1 NDHGPFSFT
10 IPAPDGAPLLDAEV
24 TPGDLASARARWRQ
38 YVTSAVLAVVA
49 ITILLCAAPLID
61 RRRAARDIGGF
72 VLATTA
78 LVVLVAVAFSA
89 AGAADVVL
97 LWNYERLLRTIVS
110 DTTFDLIRFSLHPL
124 SAARL
129 GLSFSVLLLHAAAI
143 WTAAAIVRLPALVR
157 RVPRSLAT

>member
-1 NDHGPFSFT
+1 
-10 IPAPDGAPLLDAEV
+10 I
-24 TPGDLASARARWRQ
+24 
-38 YVTSAVLAVVA
+38 AVDM
-49 ITILLCAAPLID
+49 IE
-61 RRRAARDIGGF
+61 RRRLARPRPRILTDRTAAAVF
-72 VLATTA
+72 
-78 LVVLVAVAFSA
+78 VAVAFSA

-129 GLSFSVLLLHAAAI
+129 ALSFSVLLLHAAAI

-157 RVPRSLAT
+157 RVPRSLATQG